1 MYKFI
6 ISIFSIKINI
16 LLFYMNLFT
25 ITLSCILIKKNT
37 LDLNYYDFV
46 SILLIKNYI
55 NPGMQGANFGPS
67 LF

>member
-1 MYKFI
+1 
-6 ISIFSIKINI
+6 
-16 LLFYMNLFT
+16 MNLFT